1 MQVLLFEMEPRDG
14 HEAHYF
20 KHVEKLRPLLADHAG
35 LLFIDR
41 FKSVLRPKIILSH
54 SLWKDEAA
62 ISKWRTDAMHH
73 QSQSAGRNQH
83 FVDYRIRISH
93 ALEVDNRDGNP
104 IISSGEGSYR
114 SLDAA
119 NTRLLVIITSKGE
132 PYRESGELFASVNH
146 EDTYLTIEAVAST
159 QEATR
164 LAQAA
169 KEDTNV
175 TRVII
180 SSVSRDYGM
189 FDRNEAPQYFKPE
202 N

>member
-20 KHVEKLRPLLADHAG
+20 SHVEKLRPLLAKHEG

-41 FKSVLRPKIILSH
+41 FKSLSRPKIILSH

-62 ISKWRTDAMHH
+62 ISKWRTDATHH
-73 QSQSAGRNQH
+73 QSQAAGRYQH

-93 ALEVDNRDGNP
+93 ALEVDNRDENP
-104 IISSGEGSYR
+104 STWSAEGSYR
-114 SLDAA
+114 SADAA
-119 NTRLLVIITSKGE
+119 DTRLLVITASKGE
-132 PYRESGELFASVNH
+132 PYKGSGELFTSVNH
-146 EDTYLTIEAVAST
+146 QDTYLTIKTAAST

-169 KEDTNV
+169 KQDTSV

-180 SSVSRDYGM
+180 SNVSRDYGM
-189 FDRNEAPQYFKPE
+189 FDRDEAPQYFKPA